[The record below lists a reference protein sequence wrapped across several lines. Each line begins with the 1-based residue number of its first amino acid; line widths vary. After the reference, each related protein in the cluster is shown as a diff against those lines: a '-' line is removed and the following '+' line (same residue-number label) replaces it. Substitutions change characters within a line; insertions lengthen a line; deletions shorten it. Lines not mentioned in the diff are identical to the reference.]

1 MIVWNWQP
9 RIAIAAPAS
18 LIILLFVGCATKP
31 PVTSISSVS
40 TVAIPAPSGLRAS
53 APNGL
58 LAATIGK
65 MVGQSGEFAGCFET
79 DRRIQVQGV
88 PHAVEQPLEY
98 AFAVRLAARS
108 SGPFTHE
115 DIESNL
121 ASIKEEW
128 KNYPPL
134 WEQRKAVVEQRV
146 ATLVHESLDPVSPTV
161 AISLEQPLLV
171 SIERVGEDSYAVVS
185 IRRRKIAI
193 DDNVAFSTAVDGTAL
208 TLISGRLLRLS
219 LVRELQST
227 GDVEMLNHE
236 IVGWIRAAGKNQS
249 VH

>member
-1 MIVWNWQP
+1 
-9 RIAIAAPAS
+9 
-18 LIILLFVGCATKP
+18 
-31 PVTSISSVS
+31 
-40 TVAIPAPSGLRAS
+40 
-53 APNGL
+53 
-58 LAATIGK
+58 

-79 DRRIQVQGV
+79 DRRIQVHGV
-88 PHAVEQPLEY
+88 PHAVGQPLEY
-98 AFAVRLAARS
+98 AFAIRLAERS

-121 ASIKEEW
+121 ARIKEEW

-134 WEQRKAVVEQRV
+134 WEQRKAIYEQQV
-146 ATLVHESLDPVSPTV
+146 ASLVHESLDPALPTV

-185 IRRRKIAI
+185 IRRRKITI

-208 TLISGRLLRLS
+208 TLIGGRLLRLS

-227 GDVEMLNHE
+227 DDVETLKHE
-236 IVGWIRAAGKNQS
+236 VVGWIRAAGKNQS

>member
-1 MIVWNWQP
+1 MIVRWQP
-9 RIAIAAPAS
+9 LIAMAAPAS
-18 LIILLFVGCATKP
+18 LVVLLFVGCATKP
-31 PVTSISSVS
+31 PVTSISSVA
-40 TVAIPAPSGLRAS
+40 TVAIPAPSGLRAC
-53 APNGL
+53 APSGL

-79 DRRIQVQGV
+79 DRRIQVHGV
-88 PHAVEQPLEY
+88 PHPVEQPLEY
-98 AFAVRLAARS
+98 AFAISLAARS

-121 ASIKEEW
+121 ARIKEEW

-134 WEQRKAVVEQRV
+134 WERRKAIYEERV
-146 ATLVHESLDPVSPTV
+146 ATMVHESLDPALPSV
-161 AISLEQPLLV
+161 AISLEQPLLI

-208 TLISGRLLRLS
+208 TLIGGRLLRLS

-227 GDVEMLNHE
+227 GDVETLKHE
-236 IVGWIRAAGKNQS
+236 VVGWIQAAGSNQS